1 MTKKTKVLITVH
13 CLSMSG
19 RLRLVEDH
27 GFEAVPDQVE
37 YVKKVAEATFEGSYI
52 YAETLRGVHG
62 VVDVKIDHTIPQD
75 IDNVS
80 G

>member
-1 MTKKTKVLITVH
+1 MTKALILVH
-13 CLSMSG
+13 CLSMAG

-27 GFEAVPDQVE
+27 GFEAVPNQLE
-37 YVKKVAEATFEGSYI
+37 YVRKIAEGSYEDTLT

-62 VVDVKIDHTIPQD
+62 VIDVKVDHTIPQD
-75 IDNVS
+75 IDNVV